1 VLGRAAQVDHIKLT
15 LKPPAIKRLKL
26 KYDVLISIF
35 SHSFKLR
42 RYSSEMFRFSAA
54 DAAAANGKEGFTKR
68 LNEVGQCRLTA

>member
-1 VLGRAAQVDHIKLT
+1 
-15 LKPPAIKRLKL
+15 L